1 LLISFFFN
9 YFIWIR
15 RGVWIPT
22 TPWESQWYAIVQWA
36 GITDQA
42 AIDYVLPNSQNFG
55 CNLYAEVDLFE
66 GGTASLSGCGGCV
79 IQLRQSFYVSEA
91 RVLIPDEQTAFCG
104 VVVANV
110 APVEIRCFIQ
120 DQILSPLEVPVGN
133 AKYEIVVDYEINFD
147 PTVINCA
154 EVVTKNIDTD
164 TFRAE
169 AASILI
175 LMDEVIIQQ
184 AVVELAP
191 SMCECDMKFYRRI
204 IMFPFAHFCISLCVF
219 FSTLYLHETKRS
231 RHAIGTTF
239 TINPSFYG
247 YLHCTVLWP

>member
-1 LLISFFFN
+1 LSAFFFIL
-9 YFIWIR
+9 FWIR

-22 TPWESQWYAIVQWA
+22 TSWESQWYAIVQWA

-42 AIDYVLPNSQNFG
+42 AIDYVLPNAPNFG

-79 IQLRQSFYVSEA
+79 IQLRQSFHVSES

-104 VVVANV
+104 VVVASV
-110 APVEIRCFIQ
+110 APVEIRCFIK

-133 AKYEIVVDYEINFD
+133 AIYEIAVDYEINFD

-154 EVVTKNIDTD
+154 EIVTENIDTD
-164 TFRAE
+164 KFRAD

-175 LMDEVIIQQ
+175 LMDEVVIQQ
-184 AVVELAP
+184 AEVVLAP
-191 SMCECDMKFYRRI
+191 TMCECEMKFYRRTT
-204 IMFPFAHFCISLCVF
+204 PAPLCSLVYFLVCLF
-219 FSTLYLHETKRS
+219 RSTIYLHGTKPS
-231 RHAIGTTF
+231 SHGIGTSF
-239 TINPSFYG
+239 TIKPSVYG